1 MSGPVFVLV
10 PGAGGAE
17 SYWQLV
23 RDRLTARGVES
34 VAVSLPGADPEA
46 GLPEYVDIVVDVARA
61 YDRVVLVA
69 QSIGGFTA
77 SWAADRVEPE
87 ELVLVNAMIPVP
99 GEAASQWWEA
109 TGSAAAMAT
118 NDVRQGRDPA
128 HGLDDA
134 VHFYHDVPPEVLA
147 LDPDDQEETEAI
159 FVAPWG
165 LEAWPDVPTRVI
177 AGRDDRLFPLEFQR
191 RVARQRLGLDV
202 EVVPGGHLV
211 ALSRPDEL
219 TEALLRGHRPA

>member
-99 GEAASQWWEA
+99 GEAAS
-109 TGSAAAMAT
+109 
-118 NDVRQGRDPA
+118 
-128 HGLDDA
+128 
-134 VHFYHDVPPEVLA
+134 
-147 LDPDDQEETEAI
+147 
-159 FVAPWG
+159 
-165 LEAWPDVPTRVI
+165 
-177 AGRDDRLFPLEFQR
+177 
-191 RVARQRLGLDV
+191 
-202 EVVPGGHLV
+202 
-211 ALSRPDEL
+211 
-219 TEALLRGHRPA
+219 